1 MREKVTL
8 TMHECLLWRR
18 CSGGKRRSHL
28 DWRWMEQPG
37 TRQASSSGTPS
48 LRVSSC
54 RSWSGRRAHWF
65 WRRRPETFRCV
76 PCTVIGKRCWAWTQ
90 LTDLDPGLQTE
101 GGESTRLLP
110 DLSPG
115 GKQAEDVHISFRKS
129 FNQFVSI
136 WFSCFVVVLLPLVED
151 LSPFEFFTL
160 TKLEFDQPNYW
171 LFLRFRVK
179 QQQIKICM

>member
-1 MREKVTL
+1 
-8 TMHECLLWRR
+8 MHECLLWRR

-37 TRQASSSGTPS
+37 TRQASASGTPS

-54 RSWSGRRAHWF
+54 RSWSGQRAHSF

-76 PCTVIGKRCWAWTQ
+76 PCTVIGKRCSAWTQ
-90 LTDLDPGLQTE
+90 FTDLDPGLQTE
-101 GGESTRLLP
+101 GGESTVSYL
-110 DLSPG
+110 
-115 GKQAEDVHISFRKS
+115 ISHLVGNRQRTFTLVSKS
-129 FNQFVSI
+129 HSI
-136 WFSCFVVVLLPLVED
+136 N
-151 LSPFEFFTL
+151 LSPFDFPVLLFFATCRGLESLWFFTL
-160 TKLEFDQPNYW
+160 TKLEFDQLNYW